1 VAPAAR
7 LGEHESD
14 GSEDV
19 HAACEPR
26 REVKLVLAGLGWAG
40 SDVLRQAVAHPGI
53 QDVYLVTHEPAAWMV
68 DVRDTAREL
77 GIAWTT
83 ESINSADLPFAPD
96 VISSVW
102 YRNII
107 RPHIIDSVHG
117 RIFNLHPSLL
127 PRHRGCSS
135 VPWAIIEGDT
145 ETGVTAHYI
154 ESGVDTGRVLYQE
167 RVQIAEH
174 ETQLSLY
181 DKCLRVAAMMWTE
194 SLRLVVEGSPGVEQ
208 EGQGCHHPRGAP
220 YDGKID
226 DSWDEGQVERFIR
239 AMTFPPLPYATYRG
253 QQVESLAAYR
263 GLSVDNTIPGSAS
276 RTPTNR

>member
-1 VAPAAR
+1 
-7 LGEHESD
+7 
-14 GSEDV
+14 
-19 HAACEPR
+19 
-26 REVKLVLAGLGWAG
+26 
-40 SDVLRQAVAHPGI
+40 
-53 QDVYLVTHEPAAWMV
+53 MV
-68 DVRDTAREL
+68 DVRDTAREF

-107 RPHIIDSVHG
+107 RPHIADSVEG

-135 VPWAIIEGDT
+135 VPRAIIEGDT

-154 ESGVDTGRVLYQE
+154 DSGVDTGRVLYQE
-167 RVQIAEH
+167 RVRIADH

-181 DKCLRVAAMMWTE
+181 DKCQRVAAMMWSE

-208 EGQGCHHPRGAP
+208 KGHGCHHPRGAP

-226 DSWDEGQVERFIR
+226 DSWGEGQVERFIR
-239 AMTFPPLPYATYRG
+239 AMTFPPLPYSTYQGQEVDSLETYR
-253 QQVESLAAYR
+253 R
-263 GLSVDNTIPGSAS
+263 LSV
-276 RTPTNR
+276 

>member
-1 VAPAAR
+1 M
-7 LGEHESD
+7 
-14 GSEDV
+14 
-19 HAACEPR
+19 
-26 REVKLVLAGLGWAG
+26 KLVLAGLGSAG
-40 SDVLRQAVAHPGI
+40 CEVLRQAVSHPEI
-53 QDVYLVTHEPAAWMV
+53 EDVYLLTHEPAAWMV
-68 DVRDTAREL
+68 DIRDTAREL

-83 ESINSADLPFAPD
+83 ESINSAELPFAPD

-107 RPHIIDSVHG
+107 GPHIIESVQR

-127 PRHRGCSS
+127 PRHRGSSS

-154 ESGVDTGRVLYQE
+154 DSGVDTGRVLHQE
-167 RVQIAEH
+167 RVQIADR

-181 DKCLRVAAMMWTE
+181 NKCERMAAMMWTE

-208 EGQGCHHPRGAP
+208 KGDGCHHRRGAP
-220 YDGKID
+220 YDGKIYE
-226 DSWDEGQVERFIR
+226 SWDEGQVERFIR

-253 QQVESLAAYR
+253 HEVESLEAYR
-263 GLSVDNTIPGSAS
+263 QLAG
-276 RTPTNR
+276 